1 MKRSITSCAGLAL
14 LSALGLMAQS
24 VDTIPFLAVMQPGN
38 EVPAITDTSSAN
50 AIIWVHVV
58 KDATGNITSG
68 SVDFD
73 VSTKFSSA
81 VTVTGLHIHNGPAG
95 VSAGIVIPT
104 DLSGTNTV
112 AIDATGK
119 LRIQKQVQFPTTA
132 PALPVTIIT
141 DLIAN
146 PQGYYANIHTTV
158 NPSGAMRGQ
167 LMRADMKVLM
177 GLMSP
182 KNEVPPTGVNASGI
196 ASVLLLRAHDA
207 TGAVGAATAIFNM
220 DYTGFDAS
228 AGTSFTGFHIHSQVA
243 GVNGSVVINSG
254 IGAGAASVAIDPS
267 GSGNLNYV
275 IPMSPLDASWA
286 TAGINGELN
295 TVNSLFVTP
304 ANQYI
309 NAHTNIFG
317 GGVMR
322 DQMRNTEQSV
332 FQVTLLPSNETPPIA
347 GLTATGPT
355 RIPIYVLRNADG
367 SVAAGATL
375 FDVNF
380 RGFPAPT
387 TITGLHI
394 HQAGAGVAGSI
405 VIFSGVDGAA
415 NKVVTD
421 TGNGN
426 IFRLVNVSTPAAITA
441 LNALV
446 LNPNGFY
453 ANVHTTVN
461 GGGAMREQLTPALAK
476 PAVTGIA
483 AAGSAILT
491 AAPGSI
497 VSIFGTG
504 LSPLTSD
511 LSGFA
516 SITALTSAID
526 GVTVTVGGVKAP
538 FYFASPGQLN
548 VQVPFEVAA
557 GSQTVVVTT
566 AGGVSTAFP
575 LTVASAAPSIFIVDA
590 AGTGA
595 VVKNSD
601 FSLITTANK
610 AKAGDII
617 VIYSTGL
624 GQVTPA
630 ALTGVLLQP
639 PAASF
644 NNTGTVTVS
653 ISGQNAA
660 VIYSIASPGFAG
672 LYQTA
677 VTIPAGVTGSV
688 PVVLS
693 SGTTKSNSVNIS
705 VQ

>member
-220 DYTGFDAS
+220 DYTGFDAA

-286 TAGINGELN
+286 TAGINGEFN

-304 ANQYI
+304 ANQ
-309 NAHTNIFG
+309 
-317 GGVMR
+317 
-322 DQMRNTEQSV
+322 
-332 FQVTLLPSNETPPIA
+332 
-347 GLTATGPT
+347 
-355 RIPIYVLRNADG
+355 
-367 SVAAGATL
+367 
-375 FDVNF
+375 
-380 RGFPAPT
+380 
-387 TITGLHI
+387 
-394 HQAGAGVAGSI
+394 
-405 VIFSGVDGAA
+405 
-415 NKVVTD
+415 
-421 TGNGN
+421 
-426 IFRLVNVSTPAAITA
+426 
-441 LNALV
+441 
-446 LNPNGFY
+446 
-453 ANVHTTVN
+453 
-461 GGGAMREQLTPALAK
+461 
-476 PAVTGIA
+476 
-483 AAGSAILT
+483 
-491 AAPGSI
+491 
-497 VSIFGTG
+497 
-504 LSPLTSD
+504 
-511 LSGFA
+511 
-516 SITALTSAID
+516 
-526 GVTVTVGGVKAP
+526 
-538 FYFASPGQLN
+538 
-548 VQVPFEVAA
+548 
-557 GSQTVVVTT
+557 
-566 AGGVSTAFP
+566 
-575 LTVASAAPSIFIVDA
+575 
-590 AGTGA
+590 
-595 VVKNSD
+595 
-601 FSLITTANK
+601 
-610 AKAGDII
+610 
-617 VIYSTGL
+617 
-624 GQVTPA
+624 
-630 ALTGVLLQP
+630 
-639 PAASF
+639 
-644 NNTGTVTVS
+644 
-653 ISGQNAA
+653 
-660 VIYSIASPGFAG
+660 
-672 LYQTA
+672 
-677 VTIPAGVTGSV
+677 
-688 PVVLS
+688 
-693 SGTTKSNSVNIS
+693 
-705 VQ
+705 